1 MNKKNIAVVLELL
14 PIISVVFL
22 VIRFLIK
29 VEAGPIVTIADICMI
44 TAFFGFV
51 FFLIGR
57 KLAKEE
63 KIVRILGICDLLATV
78 GVIGFY
84 ILVFIAIGSGV

>member
-1 MNKKNIAVVLELL
+1 MNKKNVAVILELL

-22 VIRFLIK
+22 VIRSLIK
-29 VEAGPIVTIADICMI
+29 VEAGPIMLVADICMI

-51 FFLIGR
+51 FFLLGR

-63 KIVRILGICDLLATV
+63 KIVRILGICDLLATI
-78 GVIGFY
+78 GVIAFY
-84 ILVFIAIGSGV
+84 VLVFIAIGSGV